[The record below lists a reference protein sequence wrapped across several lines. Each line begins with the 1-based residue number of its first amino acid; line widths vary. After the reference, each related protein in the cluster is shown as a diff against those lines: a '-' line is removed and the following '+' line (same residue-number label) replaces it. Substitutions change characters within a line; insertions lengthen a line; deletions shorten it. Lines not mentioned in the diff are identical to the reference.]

1 MPGVLT
7 QTVRPVLEFRLHLQL
22 EAGLVTSVLQP
33 YRERSGR
40 IGLLWPQEFGGCL
53 VPTDSSGCRVE
64 VGS

>member
-33 YRERSGR
+33 YREQFWENWIALAPGVWRLPGAHR
-40 IGLLWPQEFGGCL
+40 QLRLPG
-53 VPTDSSGCRVE
+53 
-64 VGS
+64 